1 MVELTKTEA
10 KVYEKVLLGFNARE
24 IGEIYKRHPQRVQ
37 KVMGR
42 IYKKHNVHSVQ
53 QLLALRIRD
62 LEDQLHKAGVNYD

>member
-1 MVELTKTEA
+1 MLTKTEA

-37 KVMGR
+37 KVMGK
-42 IYKKHNVHSVQ
+42 IYRKYNVHSVQ

-62 LEDQLHKAGVNYD
+62 LEDQLHKAGINYD

>member
-1 MVELTKTEA
+1 MVKLTKTEA

-42 IYKKHNVHSVQ
+42 IYKKHDVHSVQ

-62 LEDQLHKAGVNYD
+62 LEDQLHKAGVDYE